1 MALYGNLN
9 KTYSAG
15 VAPEIT
21 EYIQKKAETNITPML
36 IHLRDA
42 QVRPLPMN
50 NGMVANFRKF
60 TELEA
65 RLAPIAEGVTPDG
78 QLLSQTTF
86 SAMLQSYG
94 GHVELTKEMIY
105 YALSNM
111 TSEASR
117 LLNNQAALTL
127 DTLAANAFNAG
138 LNVQYAGNNSV
149 RGTIAAS
156 DKLTYAEI
164 KEAVR
169 TLELANIPTFPDGS
183 YHAIVHPRTE
193 FDITADELFMDISKY
208 QNQVKIER
216 YELGR
221 IWNTRL
227 FKSTN
232 AKVFEVESYV
242 YGTTASLDASADFD
256 ATNGIFTYDAVV
268 SVDEAREMTGKMV
281 NMQYTDGSAYVYP
294 MTIMSVNP
302 TTKQIKFRWQPE
314 ATITDNWT
322 TTNSLTIVPLGAG
335 AASVPVY
342 STLVYGPDAF
352 GTIKLTGHGN
362 LHTEIIPPGGHED
375 PYRQKGLAVWYVD
388 GFCAVIIN
396 QDAVV
401 RIESGATA

>member
-1 MALYGNLN
+1 MALYDNLN

-15 VAPEIT
+15 VASEIT
-21 EYIQKKAETNITPML
+21 EYIQRKAETNITPML

-42 QVRPLPMN
+42 QVRPFPMN
-50 NGMVANFRKF
+50 SGMTANFRKF
-60 TELEA
+60 TELAA
-65 RLAPIAEGVTPDG
+65 RLTPIAEGVTPTG
-78 QLLSQTTF
+78 QLLTQTTY

-94 GHVELTKEMIY
+94 GHIELTKEMIY

-111 TSEASR
+111 TREASR

-127 DTLAANAFNAG
+127 DTLAANAFSAG
-138 LNVQYAGNNSV
+138 LNVQYAGGNTV
-149 RGTIAAS
+149 RGTIAAT

-193 FDITADELFMDISKY
+193 FDITADTLFTDTSKY
-208 QNQVKIER
+208 QNQTKIER
-216 YELGR
+216 YELGK

-232 AKVFEVESYV
+232 AKVFTVESYV
-242 YGTTASLDASADFD
+242 YGTTASLVASANFD
-256 ATNGIFTYDAVV
+256 ATNGIFTYSAAVT
-268 SVDEAREMTGKMV
+268 VDEAREMTGKMV
-281 NMQYTDGSAYVYP
+281 NVQYTDGSNYVYP

-302 TTKQIKFRWQPE
+302 TTKQIKFRWQP
-314 ATITDNWT
+314 ATSVTDNWT
-322 TTNSLTIVPLGAG
+322 TAKTLTIVPLGAG

-352 GTIKLTGHGN
+352 GTIKLDSHGN
-362 LHTEIIPPGGHED
+362 LHTEVVPPGGHD
-375 PYRQKGLAVWYVD
+375 DLYHQKGAVVWYVD